1 MRAARHHIKE
11 LFIHDFKDD
20 IKGLAPAAITTQVNG
35 VAQSKV
41 IRVGTSGSRLSL
53 LGTEKVLDVL
63 RPIYPDVEFEV
74 VTVRAQG
81 DANPDKILA
90 GMGPSIFVKEIER
103 RLLGRNL
110 DMGVHTLKDLPTL
123 LPEGLVL
130 GALLKGEDP
139 RDALV
144 NRWNCP
150 LADLPQGARI
160 GTSSPLRRAQ
170 LQILCPQIRVMPIR
184 GDVETRLRKAQGE
197 EYDGAILAA
206 AALVRLGLTE
216 HVAEY
221 LSPKRFVPPAG
232 QGVLAVEV
240 RADDDSMVDLLRT
253 IDNTNTRLA
262 ATAERGFLEKMG
274 DGYQLP
280 VGAYA
285 QAVGDILLL
294 TVFLSSPD
302 GKKAFRCKVEGL
314 TLDPLQLASDAYLA
328 VVERGGGPLL
338 EVEWSEMTP

>member
-1 MRAARHHIKE
+1 MAE
-11 LFIHDFKDD
+11 
-20 IKGLAPAAITTQVNG
+20 
-35 VAQSKV
+35 SKV
-41 IRVGTSGSRLSL
+41 IKVGTRDSHLALR
-53 LGTEKVLDVL
+53 GTEEVLDAL
-63 RPIYPDVEFEV
+63 RPIHPDVQFQV
-74 VTVRAQG
+74 VTVRTQG
-81 DANPDKILA
+81 DANPDKPLA
-90 GMGPSIFVKEIER
+90 GMGPGIFVKEIER
-103 RLLGRNL
+103 LLLGGDL
-110 DMGVHTLKDLPTL
+110 DMAVHSLKDLPTL

-144 NRWNCP
+144 NRWNCR

-160 GTSSPLRRAQ
+160 GTSSPRRRAQ
-170 LQILCPQIRVMPIR
+170 LQNLCPQVTVIPMR
-184 GDVETRLRKAQGE
+184 GNVDTRLRKAQGE

-206 AALVRLGLTE
+206 AALVRLGLTA

-221 LSPKRFVPPAG
+221 LSPQRFVPPPG

-253 IDNTNTRLA
+253 IDHTATRLA
-262 ATAERGFLEKMG
+262 ATAERGFLEKLG
-274 DGYQLP
+274 GGCQLP

-285 QAVGDILLL
+285 QAAGDILLL

-338 EVEWSEMTP
+338 EVEWSELTPC

>member
-1 MRAARHHIKE
+1 VVE
-11 LFIHDFKDD
+11 
-20 IKGLAPAAITTQVNG
+20 
-35 VAQSKV
+35 SKV
-41 IRVGTSGSRLSL
+41 IKVGTRGSRLAL
-53 LGTEKVLDVL
+53 RGTEEVLDAL
-63 RPIYPDVEFEV
+63 RPIHPDVEFQV
-74 VTVRAQG
+74 VTVRTQG
-81 DANPDKILA
+81 DTNPDKPLT
-90 GMGPSIFVKEIER
+90 GMGPGIFVKEIER
-103 RLLGRNL
+103 LLIGGDL
-110 DMGVHTLKDLPTL
+110 DMAVHSLKDLPTL
-123 LPEGLVL
+123 LPEELVL

-150 LADLPQGARI
+150 LADLPEGARI
-160 GTSSPLRRAQ
+160 GTSSPRRRAQ
-170 LQILCPQIRVMPIR
+170 LQNLCPQVTVVPIR
-184 GDVETRLRKAQGE
+184 GNVDTRLRKAQGE

-206 AALVRLGLTE
+206 AALVRLGLTD

-221 LSPKRFVPPAG
+221 LSPQRFVPPPG

-240 RADDDSMVDLLRT
+240 RVDDDSMVDLLRT
-253 IDNTNTRLA
+253 IDHTATRLA
-262 ATAERGFLEKMG
+262 ATAERGFLEKLG
-274 DGYQLP
+274 GGCQLP

-285 QAVGDILLL
+285 QAAGDILLL

-338 EVEWSEMTP
+338 EVEWSELTPC